1 MTFERLR
8 KLRDHQRLWPPLHKL
23 AAAWVGYKPP
33 AKEGPPITYAE
44 AAAPTDTWFKDP
56 ARFFA

>member
-1 MTFERLR
+1 LR
-8 KLRDHQRLWPPLHKL
+8 EHWRLWPPLHKL

-33 AKEGPPITYAE
+33 AKEGPPITYAD
-44 AAAPTDTWFKDP
+44 AAAPTDAWFKDP